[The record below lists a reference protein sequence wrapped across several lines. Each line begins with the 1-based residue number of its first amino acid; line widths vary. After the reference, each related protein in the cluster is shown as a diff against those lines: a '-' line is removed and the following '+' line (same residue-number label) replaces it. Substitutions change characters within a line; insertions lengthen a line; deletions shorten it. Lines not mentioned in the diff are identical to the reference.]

1 MHCKP
6 LCHRAPQP
14 REESQCGH
22 TGWQRGCPIARDG
35 GEIPIF
41 QPIWKVIH
49 TPQVLPCTVG
59 RGEGVCWLAVDLW
72 RTLLQGTETELGLL
86 SIHLSRFFFPY
97 CPQSAAH
104 TWGASRSCS
113 TNGSWTFWSP
123 VTIFCAGTM
132 ICKPRL
138 RWARGV
144 RSSFYELGSSF
155 PWPTRADAFGNGQGA
170 KAGPG
175 A

>member
-1 MHCKP
+1 MHREP

-14 REESQCGH
+14 REESQRGH

-72 RTLLQGTETELGLL
+72 RTLLQGIET
-86 SIHLSRFFFPY
+86 
-97 CPQSAAH
+97 
-104 TWGASRSCS
+104 
-113 TNGSWTFWSP
+113 
-123 VTIFCAGTM
+123 
-132 ICKPRL
+132 
-138 RWARGV
+138 
-144 RSSFYELGSSF
+144 
-155 PWPTRADAFGNGQGA
+155 
-170 KAGPG
+170 
-175 A
+175 